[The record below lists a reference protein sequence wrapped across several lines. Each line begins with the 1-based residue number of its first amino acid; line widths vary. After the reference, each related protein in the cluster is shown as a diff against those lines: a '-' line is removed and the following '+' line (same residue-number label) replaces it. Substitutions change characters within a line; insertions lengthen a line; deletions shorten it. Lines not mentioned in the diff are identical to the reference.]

1 MAKID
6 DLLAHI
12 QDSELRRQLQAS
24 VAELREQKKFGL
36 VFERHLPE
44 TALLP
49 SSRVRVGSS
58 VMLRRQPSS
67 SKALVVTD
75 LEKRTAALLDAAGRT
90 HTADIQDLLVIK
102 PFGEPVYPILKVRE
116 QLRRTEGRAT
126 HTVINGENFHALQLL
141 LFGYEGAVD
150 CIYIDPP
157 YNTGARDWKYNNSYV
172 DAKDRYR
179 HSKWLSFM
187 ERRLRLAKRL
197 LKDDGVLI
205 VTVDEHEVHHLG
217 VLLEDIFPGYLRQM
231 LTIVINPKGTGKY
244 NLARV
249 EEHAFFVI
257 PNTNSSIVKIPLE
270 VPTAADEVIAEVEQ
284 EDEEEAVV
292 DEVEDDA
299 EELFAG
305 AAEKLPFPRKDL
317 PLWEKR
323 HARRRGGESSYR
335 EQRPN
340 QFYPLYINEKSR
352 EVVKVGASPRLGTD
366 PDFTPVDGLKAI
378 WPIDSEGN
386 QRCWRYIPS
395 QMQALIDAGRVVLGR
410 YHPGADTYTVN
421 YWVLKATVKKP
432 KTVWWETA
440 HDAGTHGTSLLAK
453 LLGRRKAFNFPKSLY
468 AERDCL
474 ALVVKDRPNA
484 VIVDFFGGS
493 GTTTHATAFLNSE
506 DGGNRRCILVT
517 NNEVAEAEAR
527 KLNADGFFYGDS
539 EFEAHGVYEAVT
551 IPRLKAAFTGK
562 RPDGT
567 PLGFKYLGG
576 RPAEVGFEDNVSFL
590 DIEYGDP
597 DDIDVGGRFA
607 TIVPAVWLSA
617 GGHGAVPD
625 KVSDSDPWFAP
636 AGLPFAVLLDE
647 DKFAPFKVEI
657 AKQTDLTHVWLV
669 TDSETAFVRMRERLP
684 RHLDIG
690 MLYRDYLRNFRINV
704 DVSG

>member
-6 DLLAHI
+6 ELLAHI
-12 QDSELRRQLQAS
+12 PDQELRRQLQGA
-24 VAELREQKKFGL
+24 VAELRQQKKFGL
-36 VFERHLPE
+36 VFEKHLPE

-49 SSRVRVGSS
+49 SSRVRIGSA
-58 VMLRRQPSS
+58 VMLRRQPTSTS
-67 SKALVVTD
+67 IFVVTG
-75 LEKRTAALLDAAGRT
+75 LKGKDAT
-90 HTADIQDLLVIK
+90 VADSTGKTRKAKVSDLLVIK
-102 PFGEPVYPILKVRE
+102 PFGEPVYPVVRVRE
-116 QLRRTEGRAT
+116 QISRSAGRPT
-126 HTVINGENFHALQLL
+126 HVVINGENFHALQLL
-141 LFGYEGAVD
+141 LFGYEGKVD

-172 DAKDRYR
+172 DAKDKYR

-187 ERRLRLAKRL
+187 ERRLGLAARL

-217 VLLEDIFPGYLRQM
+217 VLLEDVFPNHLRQM

-249 EEHAFFVI
+249 EEHAFYVI
-257 PNTNSSIVKIPLE
+257 PDTNSSIVKIPLDI
-270 VPTAADEVIAEVEQ
+270 PTPVDAVVAETEL
-284 EDEEEAVV
+284 EDEEEEPEV
-292 DEVEDDA
+292 DDETG
-299 EELFAG
+299 EELFAE
-305 AAEKLPFPRKDL
+305 AAEKLPFPKKDL

-340 QFYPLYINEKSR
+340 QFYPLYINEKTR
-352 EVVKVGASPRLGTD
+352 EVVKVGNAPPLGTG
-366 PDFTPVDGLKAI
+366 PDLTSVDGLKAL

-386 QRCWRYIPS
+386 ERCWRYIPP

-410 YHPGADTYTVN
+410 YHPEMDTYTVN

-484 VIVDFFGGS
+484 IIVDFFGGS
-493 GTTTHATAFLNSE
+493 GTTTHATALLNAE

-517 NNEVAEAEAR
+517 NNEVAEAQAR
-527 KLNADGFFYGDS
+527 KLNSDGHFFGDP
-539 EFEAHGVYEAVT
+539 EFEAFGVYESVT

-567 PLGFKYLGG
+567 ALSFKYLGG
-576 RPAEVGFEDNVSFL
+576 RSASEGFDDNLSFV
-590 DIEYGDP
+590 DIDYEDP
-597 DDIDVGGRFA
+597 DDIDVGSEFA
-607 TIVPAVWLSA
+607 SVVPALWLSA
-617 GGHGAVPD
+617 GGVGAAPT
-625 KVSDSDPWFAP
+625 KVSDSDPWFLPSA
-636 AGLPFAVLLDE
+636 LPFAVLLDE
-647 DKFAPFKVEI
+647 DSFSRFAGEVE
-657 AKQTDLTHVWLV
+657 QSSDLTHLWLV

-684 RHLDIG
+684 RHLEIG
-690 MLYRDYLRNFRINV
+690 MLYRDYLRNFRVNV
-704 DVSG
+704 DIAG